1 MSACLSC
8 ARSAPRK
15 APVARAA
22 LLLLCLCVLATCGFR
37 RSRILA
43 EQGVKE
49 FHDLMDREQYEAIY
63 NASDDSLKKAM
74 SLSDF
79 VAYLRDIHSRLG
91 DARTF
96 TVNGFSV
103 NSSPGQGAQVA
114 LAMETEFDRGTA
126 QERFLWRV
134 AGGRALLL
142 DYRAEVERS
151 TGPRTVREYPFDQ
164 YVVRGYP
171 FDQYVVREYP
181 FDQYVVQ
188 IPSRA
193 GWTAV

>member
-1 MSACLSC
+1 MSACRFC
-8 ARSAPRK
+8 VEAVPRE
-15 APVARAA
+15 APVVRAA
-22 LLLLCLCVLATCGFR
+22 LLVLCCLLLASCGFR

-63 NASDDSLKKAM
+63 NASDDSLKKTM

-91 DARTF
+91 NAKRSSVT
-96 TVNGFSV
+96 GFSV

-134 AGGRALLL
+134 TGGRTVLL

-151 TGPRTVREYPFDQ
+151 TGPRTV
-164 YVVRGYP
+164 
-171 FDQYVVREYP
+171 
-181 FDQYVVQ
+181 Q
-188 IPSRA
+188 ILQPSRPDSSLTSS
-193 GWTAV
+193 G